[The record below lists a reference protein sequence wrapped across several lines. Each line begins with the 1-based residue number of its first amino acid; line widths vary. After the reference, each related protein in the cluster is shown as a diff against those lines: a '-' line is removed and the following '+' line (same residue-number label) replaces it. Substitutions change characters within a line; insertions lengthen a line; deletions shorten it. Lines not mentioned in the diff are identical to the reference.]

1 MTVENLP
8 VPSAIVVELTPG
20 LTLEEELPRSELSGS
35 RCERTGEDGHRE
47 ALLDVGSDG
56 THAFSGVNALT
67 AAGVCVEPPGA
78 ETV

>member
-20 LTLEEELPRSELSGS
+20 PTLEEELPRSELSRS

-56 THAFSGVNALT
+56 THAFSGVR
-67 AAGVCVEPPGA
+67 VESLGTG
-78 ETV
+78 TV